1 MTWYAAHII
10 MAVKYKRG
18 VQRRFPVWENVVL
31 IQAATEAQ
39 AFAKA
44 EAIGLRDASDDD
56 GSMYW
61 GGRLARWEFSGIR
74 KLTECA
80 LLSER
85 PSDSDEVTYHEL
97 EFTSSAAVERYANG
111 QPAEARH
118 VDQIRLMARPER
130 QPKARR
136 KRA

>member
-18 VQRRFPVWENVVL
+18 AQRRFPVWENVVL
-31 IQAATEAQ
+31 IHAASEAQ

-44 EAIGLRDASDDD
+44 DAIGLRDAGDDD
-56 GSMYW
+56 GSMHW
-61 GGRLARWEFSGIR
+61 GGRPARWEFMGVR
-74 KLTECA
+74 KLTECS
-80 LLSER
+80 LLDDR
-85 PSDSDEVTYHEL
+85 LSDADEITYHEL
-97 EFTSSAAVERYANG
+97 EFNSATAVERYAKG
-111 QPAEARH
+111 QSAEARH
-118 VDQIRLMARPER
+118 VDQIRQTAKPES

>member
-10 MAVKYKRG
+10 MAVKYKKG

-31 IQAATEAQ
+31 IHAASEEQ

-44 EAIGLRDASDDD
+44 DAIGLRDASDDD
-56 GSMYW
+56 GAMHW
-61 GGRLARWEFSGIR
+61 GGRLARWEFIGVR

-80 LLSER
+80 LLAER

-97 EFTSSAAVERYANG
+97 EFNSAAAVERYAKG
-111 QPAEARH
+111 QAVEVRH
-118 VDQIRLMARPER
+118 VDQIRLMARPES